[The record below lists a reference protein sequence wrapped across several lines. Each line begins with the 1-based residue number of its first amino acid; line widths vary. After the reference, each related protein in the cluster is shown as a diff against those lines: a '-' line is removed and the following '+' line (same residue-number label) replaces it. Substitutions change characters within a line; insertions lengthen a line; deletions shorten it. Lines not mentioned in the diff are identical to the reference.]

1 MALERIKMIRQVKTV
16 TVDLSGLSGT
26 SGAPATNDYNI
37 TSLGIVDFNK
47 CEIIT
52 NMGSVDQGAI
62 FFELT
67 SNINL
72 RATVHTGTNN
82 TAVKVQ
88 IKEHY

>member
-1 MALERIKMIRQVKTV
+1 MALAKIKMIRHVKTV
-16 TVDLSGLSGT
+16 TVDLSGLSG
-26 SGAPATNDYNI
+26 APGTPVTNDYNI

-52 NMGSVDQGAI
+52 NMGSADHGNI

-72 RATVHTGTNN
+72 RATLHTGTNN
-82 TAVKVQ
+82 TSVKVQ